1 MHDVA
6 EGLPPTAT
14 THKRSLDVLQK
25 ARHTTPNHDATK
37 WRKELTNT
45 FVRGGFGQE
54 PYSWQLAVSEAITLR
69 LDCLCI
75 AGTGA
80 RKTIPFMAPSY
91 SSPSRMTLILSPLKI
106 LQEEQVCPLGCYC
119 YS

>member
-6 EGLPPTAT
+6 EGLPPTAA
-14 THKRSLDVLQK
+14 HKRSLDVLQK

-37 WRKELTNT
+37 WRKELTDT
-45 FVRGGFGQE
+45 FVRGFGRE
-54 PYSWQLAVSEAITLR
+54 PYSWQLAVSEAIALR

-80 RKTIPFMAPSY
+80 GKTIPFMAPSY
-91 SSPSRMTLILSPLKI
+91 SSPSSMTLILSPLKM
-106 LQEEQVCPLGCYC
+106 
-119 YS
+119 